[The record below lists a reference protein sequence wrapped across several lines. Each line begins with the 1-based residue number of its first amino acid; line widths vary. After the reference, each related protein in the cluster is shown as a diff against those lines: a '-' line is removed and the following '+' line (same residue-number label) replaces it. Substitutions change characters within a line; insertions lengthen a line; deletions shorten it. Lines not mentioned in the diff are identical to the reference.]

1 MQLNTD
7 IPLLFGTPKIVDVKK
22 GLASLF
28 LMLGLGTAIY
38 MSSLISDAV
47 PYFWLMTALIGLHGI
62 ATIRRTGA
70 NILYLF
76 RYFLIWVLVF
86 ASTTVWA
93 IYGGDVAVAPWGQQY
108 QTHENTMKLVY
119 AGFLSMSGAAIGWL
133 LVFRRMERNGLGVF
147 ALSRSKQKLLSIAG
161 GLLALSAGLSYLY
174 ATGGFVGSVGA
185 YGSKPIPELFQFGVF
200 NIFHYVGIAIL
211 LLASLAKGKINNRVI
226 LFILLTLM
234 MGMLAGSRAD
244 YMPQALILLLL
255 LYHKRINFF
264 LRRFNYR
271 KLVAFSVVGFLLVGL
286 AYVLGSFIAIWRTT
300 GDVAGTLDLLFR
312 VDRLG
317 IIIPIYGQE
326 MLWLETGNMMLGGL
340 YAAIVN
346 VEQGSTGLLL
356 GESYFDWL
364 LKAPPAFFGLPR
376 PEGLEW
382 AMDIAGERMSQG
394 GVFEVAEAYW
404 NFGFVGCFFVSFSIS
419 YFFGFLLK
427 KGLKENNLFF
437 LTWYLVFGFMGLR
450 AIWYQNF
457 SYFRIMTVMLVIY
470 MIAWLFARW
479 FIKND
484 RVRESDRGDSRLQ
497 VGS

>member
-7 IPLLFGTPKIVDVKK
+7 IPLLFGTPKMVDVRK

-28 LMLGLGTAIY
+28 LMLGLGTATY

-47 PYFWLMTALIGLHGI
+47 PYFWLMTVLIGLHGI
-62 ATIRRTGA
+62 TTIRRTRA
-70 NILYLF
+70 NILFLF
-76 RYFLIWVLVF
+76 RYFLIWVLIF
-86 ASTTVWA
+86 ATTIVWA
-93 IYGGDVAVAPWGQQY
+93 VYGGDVAVAPWGQQY
-108 QTHENTMKLVY
+108 QTYGNTMKLVY

-133 LVFRRMERNGLGVF
+133 LVLSKKECNDPAAFV
-147 ALSRSKQKLLSIAG
+147 LSRSKQKLLLFAG
-161 GLLALSAGLSYLY
+161 GLLSVSAGLSYLY
-174 ATGGFVGSVGA
+174 ATGGIVNSLGA
-185 YGSKPIPELFQFGVF
+185 YGSKPKPELFQFGVF
-200 NIFHYVGIAIL
+200 NVFHYVGIAIL

-226 LFILLTLM
+226 LFIILTLM

-255 LYHKRINFF
+255 FCHKRINFF
-264 LRRFNYR
+264 LRRFNYK
-271 KLVAFSVVGFLLVGL
+271 KLVAFSGIGFLLVGV

-300 GDVAGTLDLLFR
+300 GDVAGTFELLFT

-317 IIIPIYGQE
+317 IIIQIYGQE

-346 VEQGSTGLLL
+346 VEHGNTGFLL
-356 GESYFDWL
+356 GKSYFDWL

-404 NFGFVGCFFVSFSIS
+404 NFGFVGCFFVSLSIS

-427 KGLKENNLFF
+427 KGLKENSLFYF
-437 LTWYLVFGFMGLR
+437 TWYLVFGFMGLR

-470 MIAWLFARW
+470 MIAWIFARW
-479 FIKND
+479 FIKNTRVHERD
-484 RVRESDRGDSRLQ
+484 RYDSRFQ

>member
-7 IPLLFGTPKIVDVKK
+7 HSLLFGTPKMVDVRK
-22 GLASLF
+22 GLASLS

-47 PYFWLMTALIGLHGI
+47 PYFWLMTVVIGLHGI

-70 NILYLF
+70 NILFLF

-86 ASTTVWA
+86 ATTTVWA
-93 IYGGDVAVAPWGQQY
+93 IYGGEVAVAPWGQQY
-108 QTHENTMKLVY
+108 QTYENTMKLVY
-119 AGFLSMSGAAIGWL
+119 AGFLSMSGAAVGWL
-133 LVFRRMERNGLGVF
+133 LALRKMEHSRPTVFS
-147 ALSRSKQKLLSIAG
+147 LSRSKQKLLFTAG
-161 GLLALSAGLSYLY
+161 GILALLAGLSYLY
-174 ATGGFVGSVGA
+174 AAGGFIDSVGV
-185 YGSKPIPELFQFGVF
+185 YGSKPKPELVEFGVF
-200 NIFHYVGIAIL
+200 NIFHYVGIATL
-211 LLASLAKGKINNRVI
+211 LLASLAKSKINNRVI
-226 LFILLTLM
+226 LFILLTLT

-255 LYHKRINFF
+255 FYHKHINFF
-264 LRRFNYR
+264 LRKFNYR
-271 KLVAFSVVGFLLVGL
+271 KLVAFLGVGFLLVAL
-286 AYVLGSFIAIWRTT
+286 AYVLGSFIAIWRTS
-300 GDVAGTLDLLFR
+300 GDLAGTLDLLFS

-317 IIIPIYGQE
+317 IIIEMYGQE

-346 VEQGSTGLLL
+346 VAQGNTGLLL

-382 AMDIAGERMSQG
+382 AMDIDGVRMSQG

-404 NFGFVGCFFVSFSIS
+404 NFGFVGCFFVSLSIS

-427 KGLKENNLFF
+427 KGLKYNNLFY

-479 FIKND
+479 FIKNK
-484 RVRESDRGDSRLQ
+484 RVHESDRGDNRLQ